1 MTLSLCDIALE
12 QRMSIRQ
19 FLKRI
24 SFNESIFQVM
34 HCVKYNAVS
43 ISSMWR
49 IFASVILLTLF
60 VMLASKK
67 YDQIFVTISDWKTR
81 FIKDDQIN
89 ISDKWII
96 FSGTLD
102 KLTKTTILETT
113 KFSIES
119 TDSNEFISRDKDYD
133 QMVYYYI

>member
-1 MTLSLCDIALE
+1 
-12 QRMSIRQ
+12 MSIRQ

>member
-1 MTLSLCDIALE
+1 
-12 QRMSIRQ
+12 MSIRQ

-67 YDQIFVTISDWKTR
+67 YDQIFVTISDWKMR

>member
-67 YDQIFVTISDWKTR
+67 YDQIFVTISDWKMR